1 MTTKRQLLE
10 ELIGRIDLIDY
21 TVEQIDKRTKEIEKC
36 LKPKAKKTVKAS
48 RATKAKE

>member
-36 LKPKAKKTVKAS
+36 LKPKKVTKS